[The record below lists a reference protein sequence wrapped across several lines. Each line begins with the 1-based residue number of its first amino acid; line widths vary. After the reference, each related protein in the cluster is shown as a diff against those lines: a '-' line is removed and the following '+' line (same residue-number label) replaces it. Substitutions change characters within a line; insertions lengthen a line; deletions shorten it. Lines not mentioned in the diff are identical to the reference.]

1 MTGLF
6 VGSFDPFTIGHDDI
20 VRRALPLFDRLVIG
34 VGVNPEKHCM
44 FSAEERICA
53 IEKLYADEPKI
64 EVTSYSDFSV
74 DLAHRVGAHFIV
86 KGVRTM
92 QDFEYE
98 QVQAEFN
105 RKLGNVETLLLYAKP
120 EYMSISSTA
129 VRTLLAFG
137 KDVSWMLP
145 KSENRKLKSEN

>member
-20 VRRALPLFDRLVIG
+20 VRRALPLFTKLVIG

-44 FSAEERICA
+44 FPAEERIGA
-53 IEKLYADEPKI
+53 IQRLYRDEPKI
-64 EVTSYSDFSV
+64 EVVGYTDFSV
-74 DLAHRVGAHFIV
+74 DLAHRVGAQFIV
-86 KGVRTM
+86 KGVRTVT
-92 QDFEYE
+92 DFEYE
-98 QVQAEFN
+98 QVQAEYN
-105 RKLGNVETLLLYAKP
+105 RRLGNIETLLLYAKP

-129 VRTLLAFG
+129 VRTLLEFH

-145 KSENRKLKSEN
+145 RR